1 MAKLFYVKFDV
12 SAGALILDQSRVKQ
26 SYDELLVNNFK
37 ITKTQAKL
45 LKDAITDRFLYKDR
59 DAFLSEVE
67 WEFNRLF
74 HVCSSCNFVTTRSKV
89 NKAWGNRCQRCFRK
103 VQEEKRRKNQQNKDY
118 RKQIRKYKEHLTTNQ
133 GAVDAIPIAIIESNV
148 RFEMLR
154 KNISSI
160 DMANALGISPP
171 SFSKL
176 FKNNTIDYKVLQS
189 VCEVLIVPPE
199 KILRPK
205 RGIRVPKKD
214 GIPRFWLEDG
224 FRITKY

>member
-1 MAKLFYVKFDV
+1 MAKLFYVKYDV
-12 SAGALILDQSRVKQ
+12 SSGSLIIDQSKVKQ
-26 SYDELLVNNFK
+26 SYDELLVNNYK

-59 DAFLSEVE
+59 AAFLSEVE

-89 NKAWGNRCQRCFRK
+89 NKAWDNRCQRCFRK
-103 VQEEKRRKNQQNKDY
+103 VQEEKRRANQANKDY
-118 RKQIRKYKEHLTTNQ
+118 RKQIRKYKEHMTTPQ
-133 GAVDAIPIAIIESNV
+133 GRVDAIPISIIESNV
-148 RFEMLR
+148 RFEMIR
-154 KNISSI
+154 RNISST

-176 FKNNTIDYKVLQS
+176 FKNNTIDYKALQS
-189 VCEVLIVPPE
+189 ICEVLIVPPE
-199 KILRPK
+199 KMLRLH
-205 RGIRVPKKD
+205 RGVRVPRKD
-214 GIPRFWLEDG
+214 GVPRFWLDEG